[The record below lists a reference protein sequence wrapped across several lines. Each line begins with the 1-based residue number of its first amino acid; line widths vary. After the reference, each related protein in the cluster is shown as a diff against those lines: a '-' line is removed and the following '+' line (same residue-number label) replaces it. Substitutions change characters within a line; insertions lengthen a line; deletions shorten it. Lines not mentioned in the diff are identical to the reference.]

1 MKKFKKHISWKWL
14 IGLVALALLL
24 LVGIYFPSRGQVA
37 SGNPAGE
44 SLPNDQKMIQDM
56 QSALNNDQLS
66 AQDRANL
73 EKKLQLSEQ
82 LAAQRSGNTTSRGP
96 KTGAG
101 TMVPIPSA
109 SNGQVAAMSITQ
121 DEIINGSEGLI
132 HAWEAQIQNLWQG
145 ERSGTV
151 YQVLAGAQPDDP
163 SQGLVIVITGQ
174 SGALKRSQ
182 NTYLAP
188 EKNGALHVIGAQGS
202 ILILQDANGGTLSF
216 DLMSLAFQK

>member
-1 MKKFKKHISWKWL
+1 MKKFKRHISWKWL

-24 LVGIYFPSRGQVA
+24 LVGVYFPSRGQVA
-37 SGNPAGE
+37 SGNPVGE
-44 SLPNDQKMIQDM
+44 SLPNDQKMIKDI
-56 QSALNNDQLS
+56 QSALNNDQMS

-96 KTGAG
+96 KNGVG
-101 TMVPIPSA
+101 TAVPIPSPL
-109 SNGQVAAMSITQ
+109 NGQVAAMIITP
-121 DEIINGSEGLI
+121 DEIVEGSEGLV

-145 ERSGTV
+145 ERDGTV
-151 YQVLAGAQPDDP
+151 YQVLAGAQPDDS

-182 NTYLAP
+182 NTFLSP
-188 EKNGALHVIGAQGS
+188 EKNGALRVMGAQGS
-202 ILILQDANGGTLSF
+202 MLILQDANGGTHLF
-216 DLMSLAFQK
+216 DLTTLTFQK